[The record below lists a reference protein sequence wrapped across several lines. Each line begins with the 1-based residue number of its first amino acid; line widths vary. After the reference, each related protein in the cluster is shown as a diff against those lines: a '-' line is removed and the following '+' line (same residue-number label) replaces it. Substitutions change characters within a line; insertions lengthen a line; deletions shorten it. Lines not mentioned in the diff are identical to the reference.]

1 MKVMV
6 ALADGFED
14 IEAIT
19 PIDILRRAGVKVDTV
34 GVVGS
39 VITSSQGIRVM
50 VDKRISEVN
59 PDEYDGIILPGG
71 NPGYIN
77 LGRTAK
83 LIEILKKM
91 DSQGKLIAAICGSPA
106 VLAKAGVLENKK
118 ATISPGME
126 KEIPYPRPD
135 RVVVDGN
142 VITSQSPGTAMEFSL
157 ALVEKLV
164 GRNKVSELR
173 KTLVI

>member
-39 VITSSQGIRVM
+39 VITSNQGIRVM

>member
-6 ALADGFED
+6 TLADGFED

-19 PIDILRRAGVKVDTV
+19 VVDILKRAGVKVDTV

-39 VITSSQGIRVM
+39 VITSAQGIRVM

-59 PDEYDGIILPGG
+59 PEEYDGIILPGG

-77 LGRTAK
+77 LGRASK
-83 LIEILKKM
+83 VIEILKRM

-126 KEIPYPRPD
+126 KELPYPRAD

>member
-39 VITSSQGIRVM
+39 VITSNQGIRVM

-83 LIEILKKM
+83 LIEILKRM
-91 DSQGKLIAAICGSPA
+91 DSQGKLIAGICGAPS